1 MSSDKNLITHLS
13 FTRLKELAHSPLKL
27 HRYLTESKERTK
39 AMEEGD
45 LLDVLLF
52 TPEQFDK
59 RFFVMPD
66 DVKKPTLAQ
75 INAKKPSPE
84 SIEQIA
90 RWNEMQARIGDR
102 TTINSDQLA
111 DAQRLAD
118 AVRDNSTVVFH
129 GLLRP
134 DFFQFQEKIGFFY
147 RGFFH
152 KGIVDAKGKDR
163 DGNEII
169 WDLKRMGAMS
179 GEQLVRSNIRKMMYD
194 LQAAIY
200 CHEYDSNN
208 IPIKYYVVA
217 VDNDGYVTPFEIGR
231 DSRDRI
237 RFIWNRLVSA
247 AHRLNMENDL
257 SMGPEFWADN
267 QGFFQ
272 Y

>member
-1 MSSDKNLITHLS
+1 MKDKNLITHLS

-27 HRYLTESKERTK
+27 HRYLTEGKERTK

-52 TPEQFDK
+52 TPEQFEQ
-59 RFFVMPD
+59 RFFVMPE
-66 DVKKPTLAQ
+66 DVKKPTIAQ
-75 INAKKPSPE
+75 INAAKPSPA
-84 SIEQIA
+84 SVEQIE
-90 RWNEMQARIGDR
+90 RWNSIQARIGNR
-102 TTINSDQLA
+102 TTITTEQLYEA
-111 DAQRLAD
+111 NRIAD

-134 DFFQFQEKIGFFY
+134 DFFNFQEKIEFFY
-147 RGFFH
+147 KGFFH
-152 KGIVDAKGKDR
+152 KGIVDAKGNDR
-163 DGNEII
+163 EGNTVI

-179 GEQLVRSNIRKMMYD
+179 GEYLVRSNIRKMMYD

-200 CHEYDSNN
+200 CHDMDEKD
-208 IPIKYYVVA
+208 IPVKYYVVA

-231 DSRDRI
+231 DARERI
-237 RFIWNRLVSA
+237 RFVWNRLIAA
-247 AHRLNMENDL
+247 AHRLNMDNDL
-257 SMGPEFWADN
+257 SMGPEFWADR